1 MILLFNGI
9 KSRFLPE
16 LLKMTVL
23 LPYIGATTCLRSM
36 SLLEE
41 YPQNI
46 VGSFW
51 VICGEGFDNIEIA
64 DWWIDSS
71 HEKNQATVLAKSIFN
86 AFGDCLDVEHN
97 NPLYLA
103 LCIIVVAD
111 SSNPAHLSY
120 IIEHLRIPDN
130 TIINLLI
137 KMALYNIPACTRAS
151 SPEQFLYNRY
161 GQKNPNYQYLRETLD
176 HWSVQVWEDYCSYLM
191 SGYGQI
197 MFYDYCKKINA
208 VKDEVQ
214 ATVEKGTKP
223 LVLTEGETDPI
234 YIKTALELLGE
245 GEILAQVDIEWVG
258 VSLGKGKSINT
269 GDSGLKNTRDVLIS
283 NPKFLGDRKVL
294 LLYDCDTDKSDENHE
309 QLKIRKIPQ
318 QKNRKVKKGIENLFP
333 DHLFTE
339 EFYLPK
345 TKYGDYGEE
354 NQIQEFQKMK
364 FCKWICEERRQAED
378 FVDFKIIIDF
388 IKDCLGTVS
397 Y

>member
-1 MILLFNGI
+1 MTVH
-9 KSRFLPE
+9 LPE
-16 LLKMTVL
+16 
-23 LPYIGATTCLRSM
+23 IGIPSIRRGKL
-36 SLLEE
+36 LLEE

-51 VICGEGFDNIEIA
+51 VMCGAYGFKNKPIPN
-64 DWWIDSS
+64 WWIDINSV
-71 HEKNQATVLAKSIFN
+71 QSIIN
-86 AFGDCLDVEHN
+86 AFEKGLFSGKYE
-97 NPLYLA
+97 NPLFSGF
-103 LCIIVVAD
+103 CIIVVAD
-111 SSNPAHLSY
+111 SLNPANLYYVIENLRMWEGEGIDLLRIMAQNNIIAHTEVSYPQQFLSY
-120 IIEHLRIPDN
+120 
-130 TIINLLI
+130 
-137 KMALYNIPACTRAS
+137 
-151 SPEQFLYNRY
+151 RY
-161 GQKNPNYQYLRETLD
+161 GSENPTYKYLRETLN

-191 SGYGQI
+191 SVHGQR
-197 MFYDYCKKINA
+197 MFYDYCKKINS

-245 GEILAQVDIEWVG
+245 KEILAQVDIEWVG
-258 VSLGKGKSINT
+258 ISIGKGKSINT
-269 GDSGLKNTRDVLIS
+269 GEGGLKNTRDVLVS
-283 NPKFLGDRKVL
+283 NPKFLTRKVL
-294 LLYDCDTDKSDENHE
+294 LIYDCDTDKSNEDHE
-309 QLKIRKIPQ
+309 LLKIRKIPQ

-364 FCKWICEERRQAED
+364 FCKWICEQRKQADD

-388 IKDCLGTVS
+388 IKDCLGTVI

>member
-1 MILLFNGI
+1 MTVH
-9 KSRFLPE
+9 LPE
-16 LLKMTVL
+16 
-23 LPYIGATTCLRSM
+23 IGIPSIRRGT

-41 YPQNI
+41 YPKNI

-51 VICGEGFDNIEIA
+51 VMCGYGFDFNSDENPH
-64 DWWIDSS
+64 WWIELDSA
-71 HEKNQATVLAKSIFN
+71 QDIIN
-86 AFGDCLDVEHN
+86 AFEKGYFRGRHE
-97 NPLYLA
+97 NPLYSGF
-103 LCIIVVAD
+103 CIIAVAD

-120 IIEHLRIPDN
+120 IIEDLRMWEYEGIA
-130 TIINLLI
+130 LLKI
-137 KMALYNIPACTRAS
+137 MAHYNIPVHTSNCY
-151 SPEQFLYNRY
+151 PDDFLKYRY
-161 GQKNPNYQYLRETLD
+161 GEENPTYKYLRETLD

-191 SGYGQI
+191 SVYGQR
-197 MFYDYCKKINA
+197 MFYDYCKKINS

-245 GEILAQVDIEWVG
+245 KEILAQVDIEWVG
-258 VSLGKGKSINT
+258 ISIDKGKSINT
-269 GDSGLKNTRDVLIS
+269 GDGGLKNTRDVLIS
-283 NPKFLGDRKVL
+283 NPKFLTRKVL
-294 LLYDCDTDKSDENHE
+294 LIYDCDTDKSNEDHE
-309 QLKIRKIPQ
+309 LLKIRKIPQ

-345 TKYGDYGEE
+345 TKYGDYGEQ

-364 FCKWICEERRQAED
+364 FCQYICEQRKQADD

-388 IKDCLGTVS
+388 IKDCLGTVI

>member
-1 MILLFNGI
+1 
-9 KSRFLPE
+9 
-16 LLKMTVL
+16 MTVL

-51 VICGEGFDNIEIA
+51 VMCGEGFDNIEIA

-71 HEKNQATVLAKSIFN
+71 DEKNQATVLAKSIFN

-130 TIINLLI
+130 QIIQLLI

-151 SPEQFLYNRY
+151 SPKQFLYNRY

-245 GEILAQVDIEWVG
+245 KEILAQVDIEWVG
-258 VSLGKGKSINT
+258 ISIGKGKSINT
-269 GDSGLKNTRDVLIS
+269 GDGGLKNTRDVLFS
-283 NPKFLGDRKVL
+283 NPKFLTRKVL
-294 LLYDCDTDKSDENHE
+294 LIYDCDTDKSNEDHE
-309 QLKIRKIPQ
+309 LLKIRKIPQ
-318 QKNRKVKKGIENLFP
+318 QKNRKVKKGIENLFH

-364 FCKWICEERRQAED
+364 FCKWICEERKQAED
-378 FVDFKIIIDF
+378 FVDFKIIIEF
-388 IKDCLGTVS
+388 IKDCLGTVT

>member
-1 MILLFNGI
+1 
-9 KSRFLPE
+9 
-16 LLKMTVL
+16 MTVH
-23 LPYIGATTCLRSM
+23 LPQIGMANWIRAI

-41 YPQNI
+41 YPKNI

-51 VICGEGFDNIEIA
+51 VMCGRGFNDTQKIP
-64 DWWIDSS
+64 DWWTDNVL
-71 HEKNQATVLAKSIFN
+71 KDNQAQGIID
-86 AFGDCLDVEHN
+86 AFKKGYFKGEYN
-97 NPLYLA
+97 NPLYLGF
-103 LCIIVVAD
+103 CIIVVAD

-120 IIEHLRIPDN
+120 DIQHLRMCEGEGIDLLRIMAQN
-130 TIINLLI
+130 NII
-137 KMALYNIPACTRAS
+137 AHTQVSYPQ
-151 SPEQFLYNRY
+151 QFLSYRY
-161 GQKNPNYQYLRETLD
+161 GSENPTYKYLRETLD

-191 SGYGQI
+191 SVHGQR
-197 MFYDYCKKINA
+197 MFYDYCKKINS
-208 VKDEVQ
+208 VKDKVQ

-234 YIKTALELLGE
+234 YIKTALQLLGE
-245 GEILAQVDIEWVG
+245 KEILAQVDIEWVG
-258 VSLGKGKSINT
+258 ISIGKGKSINT
-269 GDSGLKNTRDVLIS
+269 GDSGLKNTRDVLLS
-283 NPKFLGDRKVL
+283 KPKLLGDRKVL

-309 QLKIRKIPQ
+309 KLKIRKIPQ

-339 EFYLPK
+339 EFYVQK

-364 FCKWICEERRQAED
+364 FCKYICEQRKQADD

-388 IKDCLGTVS
+388 IKDCLGTVTVI

>member
-1 MILLFNGI
+1 
-9 KSRFLPE
+9 
-16 LLKMTVL
+16 MTVH
-23 LPYIGATTCLRSM
+23 LPRIGITSCIRAI

-51 VICGEGFDNIEIA
+51 IMSGYGLTQPRFPN
-64 DWWIDSS
+64 WWIDNIL
-71 HEKNQATVLAKSIFN
+71 EENQAQGIIN
-86 AFGDCLDVEHN
+86 AFERGDFKGEHN
-97 NPLYLA
+97 NPLYLGF
-103 LCIIVVAD
+103 CIIVVAD
-111 SSNPAHLSY
+111 SSNPAHFSY
-120 IIEHLRIPDN
+120 VIQHLRMWEGEGIY
-130 TIINLLI
+130 LLKI
-137 KMALYNIPACTRAS
+137 MARHNIPAITEVS
-151 SPEQFLYNRY
+151 YPEHFLSDRY
-161 GQKNPNYQYLRETLD
+161 GKENPTYKYLRETLD

-191 SGYGQI
+191 SEHGQR
-197 MFYDYCKKINA
+197 MFCNYCEKVNA
-208 VKDEVQ
+208 VKDEVK

-245 GEILAQVDIEWVG
+245 KEILTQVDIEWVG
-258 VSLGKGKSINT
+258 ISIGKGKSINT
-269 GDSGLKNTRDVLIS
+269 GDGGLKNTRDVLIS
-283 NPKFLGDRKVL
+283 NPKFLTRKVL
-294 LLYDCDTDKSDENHE
+294 LIYDCDTDKSNEDHE
-309 QLKIRKIPQ
+309 LLKIRKIPQ

-364 FCKWICEERRQAED
+364 FCKYICEERKQTED
-378 FVDFKIIIDF
+378 FVDFKIIINF
-388 IKDCLGTVS
+388 IKDCLGTVTVI

>member
-1 MILLFNGI
+1 
-9 KSRFLPE
+9 
-16 LLKMTVL
+16 MTVH
-23 LPYIGATTCLRSM
+23 LPRIGITSCIRAI

-51 VICGEGFDNIEIA
+51 FMCGDGFDEKKNPA
-64 DWWIDSS
+64 WLIDTFF
-71 HEKNQATVLAKSIFN
+71 EDNQAQAIINSFEKLNTFKKAYFK
-86 AFGDCLDVEHN
+86 DVYN
-97 NPLYLA
+97 GSVDLVF
-103 LCIIVVAD
+103 CIIVVAD

-120 IIEHLRIPDN
+120 VIQHLTMVEGIY
-130 TIINLLI
+130 LLKI
-137 KMALYNIPACTRAS
+137 MARYNISAYTEVSHPLH
-151 SPEQFLYNRY
+151 FLIVRY
-161 GQKNPNYQYLRETLD
+161 GEENPTFKYLRETLD
-176 HWSVQVWEDYCSYLM
+176 HWSVHVWEDYCSYLISKHGTVM
-191 SGYGQI
+191 VAI
-197 MFYDYCKKINA
+197 FWNKINA
-208 VKDEVQ
+208 VKDEVK
-214 ATVEKGTKP
+214 ATVEKGDKP

-245 GEILAQVDIEWVG
+245 KEILAQVDIEWVG
-258 VSLGKGKSINT
+258 ISIGKGKSINT
-269 GDSGLKNTRDVLIS
+269 GDGGLKNTRDVLIS
-283 NPKFLGDRKVL
+283 NPKFLTRKVL
-294 LLYDCDTDKSDENHE
+294 LIYDCDTDKSNEDHE
-309 QLKIRKIPQ
+309 LLKIRRIPQ

-364 FCKWICEERRQAED
+364 FCTWICEQRKQADD

-388 IKDCLGTVS
+388 IKDCLGTFT